1 MKWLL
6 LTTAVFLSS
15 VAAVAVVAVGLG
27 LDDNKYSLS
36 IGYYGQYNLAQRAI
50 ESAGCFDR
58 IDRSYAREK
67 LVIDPFS
74 FTISTKSDWK
84 IVLWFTSDMDVR
96 QVFEHPEGLLLLDPV
111 KKQWQAY
118 SLGFLSRELA
128 AKNLRL
134 KNISDLLC
142 NLNELVP
149 IIRANYKNDQI
160 TFTPTIGGEYLRYLA
175 MEVMPWKRVRTTPL
189 AVKQLRISG
198 TRDGLPSSSAAG
210 RLQCID
216 FDVVRLD
223 SRGEAELNQ
232 TGSAKCYIESLGNG
246 STLEMIQVPAGTF
259 KMGRSSSE
267 KELISDDSI
276 KNLGD
281 DLGYFRHEY
290 PQHTV
295 TVPSFR
301 IGRFEVTQAQWRA
314 VSLLPKVTRELVSEP
329 SVFKGD
335 DLPVENVTWLDALEF
350 CERLSQATGRTYR
363 LPTEA
368 EWEYACRAGTS
379 TAFHFGETIDPE
391 FVNFNGSY
399 PWASGSWGITRQ
411 ETSPVGSFG
420 FANAFG
426 LYDMH
431 GNVREWCMDVW
442 HDNYYGAPSDGRAWG
457 VGRDHTFCVTRG
469 GDWFQ
474 MGSRARSASRR
485 SCATTSH
492 DSECGFRVVATP

>member
-1 MKWLL
+1 MKWLIV
-6 LTTAVFLSS
+6 TTALFLGS
-15 VAAVAVVAVGLG
+15 VASIAVLAIGLG
-27 LDDNKYSLS
+27 LDDNKFRLP
-36 IGYYGQYNLAQRAI
+36 IGYYAKYNSAQRAI
-50 ESAGCFDR
+50 ESAGCFER

-74 FTISTKSDWK
+74 FTISTRSDWK
-84 IVLWFTSDMDVR
+84 IVLWFTSAMEVR
-96 QVFEHPEGLLLLDPV
+96 QVCEHPEGLLLLDPV

-118 SLGFLSRELA
+118 SLDFLSPELNA
-128 AKNLRL
+128 RNVRL

-142 NLNELVP
+142 NLDQLVP
-149 IIRANYKNDQI
+149 ILRAIYKNDQI
-160 TFTPTIGGEYLRYLA
+160 PFTESISGEYLRYLA
-175 MEVMPWKRVRTTPL
+175 IEVIPWKRIRTTPL

-198 TRDGLPSSSAAG
+198 TRDGLPSVSGAG
-210 RLQCID
+210 RLQGID
-216 FDVVRLD
+216 FDVVQLD
-223 SRGEAELNQ
+223 SKGEAVLSE
-232 TGSAKCYIESLGNG
+232 TGHGKCYIESLGNG
-246 STLEMIQVPAGTF
+246 SMLEMIQIPAGTF
-259 KMGRSSSE
+259 KMGSSSSE

-276 KNLGD
+276 KYLGA

-295 TVPSFR
+295 TVPSFYM
-301 IGRFEVTQAQWRA
+301 GRFEVTQAQWKA
-314 VSLLPKVTRELVSEP
+314 VSKLPKITKELASEP

-335 DLPVENVTWLDALEF
+335 DLPVEGVTWLDAVEF
-350 CERLSQATGRTYR
+350 CDRLSRTTGREYR

-368 EWEYACRAGTS
+368 EWEYACRAGTN

-391 FVNFNGSY
+391 VVNFNGTY

-442 HDNYYGAPSDGRAWG
+442 HDNYNGAPIDGSAWM
-457 VGRDHTFCVTRG
+457 VGGDDTFRMTRG
-469 GDWFQ
+469 GSWFQ

-485 SCATTSH
+485 QCATFSH
-492 DSECGFRVVATP
+492 DSECGFRVVATQ